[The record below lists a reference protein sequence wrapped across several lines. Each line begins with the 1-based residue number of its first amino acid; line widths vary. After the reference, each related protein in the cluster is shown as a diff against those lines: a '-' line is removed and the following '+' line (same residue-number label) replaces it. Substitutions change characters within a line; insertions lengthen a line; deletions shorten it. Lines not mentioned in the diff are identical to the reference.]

1 MGSARVNTAF
11 VLATA
16 IFCAGATASAQE
28 AAPETAE
35 SVLEALDAAVE
46 PEPGADSGL
55 YPPCGE
61 TDICVPVRPA
71 FSDLSPGCP
80 ETYALFN
87 TLFLQRDN
95 QSMGRPL
102 VVDGPGGAGAI
113 SAGDLSFATQPAWR
127 FFLGQARGCDPGW
140 EVGYLGVWGMFASRT
155 ASSPNGSLEAPGPL
169 GLQPGVLRNADVA
182 RASYRSSLNSAE
194 FNLFRRVAD
203 RGPDRLAGE
212 PWRRSGCYDGGSF
225 DWLCGFRWA
234 GLDETAL
241 LAFTPPGNAGAGLY
255 GVSSTSNIFAAQV
268 GARSRMA
275 WERWAFESWGKVG
288 FGGTAMSQAQQPI
301 VNSVISSGG
310 VPFVE
315 RSARSATEGG
325 TGLIGDLNFTLV
337 YRIDDTWGLRV
348 GYNLI
353 WLSGVALAPNQFD
366 FATSSTAGTG
376 LNGGSGVYLYGA
388 NLGLEARW

>member
-1 MGSARVNTAF
+1 MFSARETTTIA
-11 VLATA
+11 LAA
-16 IFCAGATASAQE
+16 IVACAACAAVPGQAQE
-28 AAPETAE
+28 AVPVDSPGESAPDPAG
-35 SVLEALDAAVE
+35 S
-46 PEPGADSGL
+46 
-55 YPPCGE
+55 PPCGE

-71 FSDLSPGCP
+71 FSDLGPGCP
-80 ETYALFN
+80 ETYAFAN
-87 TLFLQRDN
+87 SLFLQRDN

-102 VVDGPGGAGAI
+102 VVTGQGNAAAI
-113 SAGDLSFATQPAWR
+113 SAGDLGFATQPAWR

-140 EVGYLGVWGMFASRT
+140 EFGYLGVWGMFASRT
-155 ASSPNGSLEAPGPL
+155 ASSPAGNLEAPGPL
-169 GLQPGVLRNADVA
+169 GLQPGVLRNADFA

-194 FNLFRRVAD
+194 FNLFRRIAD
-203 RGPDRLAGE
+203 GGPDRLAGE
-212 PWRRSGCYDGGSF
+212 PWRRSRCYEGGSF

-241 LAFTPPGNAGAGLY
+241 LAFTPPGNSGAGLY

-268 GARSRMA
+268 GARGRMA

-325 TGLIGDLNFTLV
+325 TGLIGDLNFTLI
-337 YRIDDTWGLRV
+337 YRIDETWGLRV

-366 FATSSTAGTG
+366 FSAPPGGGTG
-376 LNGGSGVYLYGA
+376 LNGGSGVYLYGG
-388 NLGLEARW
+388 NLGVEARW